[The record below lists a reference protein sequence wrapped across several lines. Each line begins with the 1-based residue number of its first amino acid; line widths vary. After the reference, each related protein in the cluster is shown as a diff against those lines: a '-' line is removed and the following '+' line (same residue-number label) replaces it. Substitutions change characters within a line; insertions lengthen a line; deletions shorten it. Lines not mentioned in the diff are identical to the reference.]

1 VVRDEAVHVLFPLP
15 PSKPF
20 SSLDVPILRERRS
33 HSFLLLLFVCASA
46 MNQDV
51 VISAVTST

>member
-33 HSFLLLLFVCASA
+33 HSFLLLFVCASA